1 MRTTKRVLNIIH
13 IASEVDPLSKRG
25 GLADV
30 VESLPKAL
38 KALGHDVC
46 LFTPLYGS
54 IDRQQFHLQNIKND
68 IPLKIDA
75 TTSVSFHIWKGELPS
90 GITVFFIDNHEYFGR
105 YKTIYLSE
113 EGSIADNARFLFFDL
128 AVLKVII
135 ELNLKPDILH
145 CHDYQSGLVPYFL
158 KYRFRK
164 SKFFKNTATVF
175 TIHNLVFQL
184 GRNWWEVPPELKD
197 DGRLKLPL
205 MTAVDQI
212 SAINFMKRAILTADM
227 VNTVSEQY
235 ALEVLT
241 PEVGQNLYRLL
252 NSKYDT
258 GRFIGIV
265 NGIDYNEY
273 NPETDPGLFR
283 KFSIDTLQLKQE
295 NKIGLQKMFRLPLN
309 PLIPVIGSTS
319 RIAEQKGFDLVMR
332 VVETFAHLPL
342 QLILFGD
349 GGREYIS
356 FFKNIARRYPK
367 KIAIQPFESQD
378 ETKILAGSDMFLLPS
393 RFEPC
398 GLGQLKSLRYGS
410 IPIVRATGGLIDTV
424 TNYDPRTQ
432 KGNGFVFR
440 SYNSKHLLV
449 AVVRAMENFK
459 YAKEWNALVKR
470 GMQLSFS
477 WALPAKKYVK
487 LYRHALHVK
496 NGSDAVDVYS
506 ENT

>member
-1 MRTTKRVLNIIH
+1 M
-13 IASEVDPLSKRG
+13 
-25 GLADV
+25 
-30 VESLPKAL
+30 
-38 KALGHDVC
+38 
-46 LFTPLYGS
+46 
-54 IDRQQFHLQNIKND
+54 
-68 IPLKIDA
+68 
-75 TTSVSFHIWKGELPS
+75 
-90 GITVFFIDNHEYFGR
+90 
-105 YKTIYLSE
+105 
-113 EGSIADNARFLFFDL
+113 
-128 AVLKVII
+128 
-135 ELNLKPDILH
+135 
-145 CHDYQSGLVPYFL
+145 
-158 KYRFRK
+158 
-164 SKFFKNTATVF
+164 
-175 TIHNLVFQL
+175 
-184 GRNWWEVPPELKD
+184 
-197 DGRLKLPL
+197 
-205 MTAVDQI
+205 
-212 SAINFMKRAILTADM
+212 
-227 VNTVSEQY
+227 
-235 ALEVLT
+235 
-241 PEVGQNLYRLL
+241 L